1 MYTTTKNPPREA
13 VLFPGGV
20 LSRKS
25 EQMFHVKHFAGSW
38 RGPRPPPRTP
48 PRRREA
54 PPKRAPPVCPPGRR
68 AACGPYLGF
77 CRDYPSS
84 CRRTSTRMTPAIR
97 AGMADKRSLPPGE
110 AGISSSQLMVIISP
124 AMQAVTMP
132 MV

>member
-1 MYTTTKNPPREA
+1 MYTTTKNPPGR
-13 VLFPGGV
+13 LCCFPG
-20 LSRKS
+20 LSNRANANNVFLLK
-25 EQMFHVKHFAGSW
+25 FLGGGGGPPAG
-38 RGPRPPPRTP
+38 
-48 PRRREA
+48 RREA
-54 PPKRAPPVCPPGRR
+54 PPKRAEPVCPPGRR

>member
-38 RGPRPPPRTP
+38 RAAGPAARSAAETG
-48 PRRREA
+48 
-54 PPKRAPPVCPPGRR
+54 PPGRR

-110 AGISSSQLMVIISP
+110 AGISSSQLMVTISP

>member
-20 LSRKS
+20 LSHKS
-25 EQMFHVKHFAGSW
+25 EQMFHMKHFAGSW
-38 RGPRPPPRTP
+38 RAAGPAARSAAETGGARLPAGTAGGLRPVSWILQRLPQQLP
-48 PRRREA
+48 EA
-54 PPKRAPPVCPPGRR
+54 
-68 AACGPYLGF
+68 
-77 CRDYPSS
+77 
-84 CRRTSTRMTPAIR
+84 TSTRMTPAIR

>member
-13 VLFPGGV
+13 VLFPGGSSIAQKRTNV
-20 LSRKS
+20 SR
-25 EQMFHVKHFAGSW
+25 ETFCGELAG
-38 RGPRPPPRTP
+38 RRPGGAK
-48 PRRREA
+48 RRRN
-54 PPKRAPPVCPPGRR
+54 GRS
-68 AACGPYLGF
+68 PFLGF

>member
-1 MYTTTKNPPREA
+1 MFMTTKNPPGR
-13 VLFPGGV
+13 LCCFPGEFYWNIC
-20 LSRKS
+20 

-38 RGPRPPPRTP
+38 RAAGPAARSAAETG
-48 PRRREA
+48 
-54 PPKRAPPVCPPGRR
+54 RARLPAGT
-68 AACGPYLGF
+68 AGGPYLGF

>member
-38 RGPRPPPRTP
+38 RAAG
-48 PRRREA
+48 RRRDA

-97 AGMADKRSLPPGE
+97 EGMADKRSLPPGE

>member
-1 MYTTTKNPPREA
+1 MYTMTKNPPREA

-25 EQMFHVKHFAGSW
+25 EQMFHVKHFAGS
-38 RGPRPPPRTP
+38 
-48 PRRREA
+48 RR
-54 PPKRAPPVCPPGRR
+54 
-68 AACGPYLGF
+68 ACGPYLGF

-110 AGISSSQLMVIISP
+110 AGISSSQLMVIISQ

>member
-38 RGPRPPPRTP
+38 RAAGP
-48 PRRREA
+48 
-54 PPKRAPPVCPPGRR
+54 
-68 AACGPYLGF
+68 AARSAAETGGARLPAGTAGGLYLGF

-84 CRRTSTRMTPAIR
+84 CRSTSTRMTPAIR

>member
-1 MYTTTKNPPREA
+1 MYTTTKNPPGR
-13 VLFPGGV
+13 LCCFPGEFYWNIC
-20 LSRKS
+20 

-38 RGPRPPPRTP
+38 RAAGPAA
-48 PRRREA
+48 E
-54 PPKRAPPVCPPGRR
+54 PPKWAEPVCPPGRR

-84 CRRTSTRMTPAIR
+84 CRSTSTRMTPAIR

>member
-38 RGPRPPPRTP
+38 RAAGP
-48 PRRREA
+48 A
-54 PPKRAPPVCPPGRR
+54 VPVCPPGRR

>member
-38 RGPRPPPRTP
+38 RAAGP
-48 PRRREA
+48 
-54 PPKRAPPVCPPGRR
+54 
-68 AACGPYLGF
+68 AARSAAETGSARLPAGTAGGPYLGF

>member
-1 MYTTTKNPPREA
+1 MYTTTKNPPGR
-13 VLFPGGV
+13 LCCFPGEFYRAKANKCFTRNILRG
-20 LSRKS
+20 
-25 EQMFHVKHFAGSW
+25 AG
-38 RGPRPPPRTP
+38 GPQA
-48 PRRREA
+48 RRREA
-54 PPKRAPPVCPPGRR
+54 PPKRAEPVCPPGRR
-68 AACGPYLGF
+68 AACGSYLGF